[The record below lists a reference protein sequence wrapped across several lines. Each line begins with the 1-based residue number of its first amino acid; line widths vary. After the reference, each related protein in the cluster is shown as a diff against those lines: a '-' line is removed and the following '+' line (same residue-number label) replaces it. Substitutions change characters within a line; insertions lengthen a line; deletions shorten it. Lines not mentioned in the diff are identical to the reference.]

1 MHYSLELLTR
11 IPPGMSILGSVRL
24 RSIVKRSMMEYSN
37 CRVEDNCRGSST
49 VAKAQRAADIVAWVA
64 RREAQV

>member
-1 MHYSLELLTR
+1 
-11 IPPGMSILGSVRL
+11 
-24 RSIVKRSMMEYSN
+24 MEYSN